1 MGPSNVTYLS
11 GKAKPSQV
19 HAPHHL
25 DTGRIDTLQDRIE
38 SKSSRDESATANL
51 QRALAAYP
59 TRNRVA
65 TLGVYDSKLD
75 DAVERERKPVAQH
88 RLRHTGAPTNYDRPS
103 EPDE

>member
-11 GKAKPSQV
+11 ATAKPSPV

-59 TRNRVA
+59 IRNHVTWASTILSWTTR
-65 TLGVYDSKLD
+65 SKGSGSQL
-75 DAVERERKPVAQH
+75 AQH
-88 RLRHTGAPTNYDRPS
+88 KLRHTGASTNYDRPS